1 MIENAGEIRRLPGKA
16 KGRVGGS
23 AFAGLVWVAAVPDT
37 TDSDITAQAVDLFA
51 KLERMLS
58 EMGSDR
64 TRVISATV
72 YLSSLG
78 NKPAFDEAWVAWAG
92 ENPEHWPQRTC
103 VGAELVKGILVEI
116 KLLAAE
122 A

>member
-37 TDSDITAQAVDLFA
+37 TDPDITAQAVDLFA

-58 EMGSDR
+58 EMGSDKS
-64 TRVISATV
+64 RVISATV
-72 YLSSLG
+72 YLSSLA